1 MTAGE
6 QTRWFGF
13 RAMDAVAQKETLHL
27 PRLPAHGGSTSR
39 WRPGGYE
46 MLWTPPA
53 ANHDKGQ
60 VRRCLPARSLS
71 RMAALFHVLVVVPS
85 NLWPYFFNN
94 SSLNTRSTAWNSCGI
109 CSTSCFG
116 PPVVVA
122 PTVQVRPATAPK
134 SVTAWTSVWLGPCW
148 WPHPWRPRDGWSDS
162 SRSRGWRRWAARG
175 DGDHGVGGARIWRW
189 YFLRFWKVEM
199 SWTCWFFVLET
210 TSWQSICRSPTKSL
224 HLAVKHIF
232 IPPSG
237 WQQCNPNCVFI
248 RVPHWFSLPILL
260 VL

>member
-1 MTAGE
+1 MTMTWQIMGIL
-6 QTRWFGF
+6 F
-13 RAMDAVAQKETLHL
+13 
-27 PRLPAHGGSTSR
+27 STSR
-39 WRPGGYE
+39 DDWDDCRWTNPLVWIPCHGRSRTKRNASPSKTTCPWWFHLPMKAGW
-46 MLWTPPA
+46 LWTPPA
-53 ANHDKGQ
+53 ANHDKGR
-60 VRRCLPARSLS
+60 VRRCLPARSLG

-94 SSLNTRSTAWNSCGI
+94 SFLNTRSTAWNSCGI

-134 SVTAWTSVWLGPCW
+134 FAIAWTSVWLGPCW

-189 YFLRFWKVEM
+189 YCIFYDFGRLKWVELAGSLFWK
-199 SWTCWFFVLET
+199 
-210 TSWQSICRSPTKSL
+210 P
-224 HLAVKHIF
+224 
-232 IPPSG
+232 
-237 WQQCNPNCVFI
+237 
-248 RVPHWFSLPILL
+248 LPDKVSADLRL
-260 VL
+260 NHCT